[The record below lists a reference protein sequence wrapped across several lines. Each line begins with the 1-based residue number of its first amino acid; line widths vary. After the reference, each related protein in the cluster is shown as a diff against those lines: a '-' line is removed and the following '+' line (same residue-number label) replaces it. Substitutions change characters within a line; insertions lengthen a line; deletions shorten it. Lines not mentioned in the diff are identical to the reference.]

1 MGNQNAGHIK
11 MNDHEQSLSAQNPAR
26 LYAEDSHLWMAAIV
40 ESSEDAI
47 ISKDLNGIIIS
58 CNQGASRLFGYTVE
72 ELIGKPM
79 TTLIPTEHHNEEVEI
94 LSRIRRGERIEHFE
108 TIRQRKDGT
117 LISVSLTIS
126 PVKDK
131 TGKIIGASKIARNIS
146 ERKQT
151 EQKLAASFQREKTAR
166 ELAEKANRAKDDFL
180 ASLSH
185 ELRTP
190 LNPVLMLSSDQAE
203 NADLSPETRKHF
215 EIIHKNIE
223 LEARLIDD
231 LLDLT
236 HITYGKIF
244 LNERLVDIST
254 VLREAIATVNSELN
268 EKQIE
273 LVLNIQDSRT
283 PVYGDDVRLQQVFWN
298 VMKNA
303 VKFTPPKGKIVVETS
318 LENGKIKISITDSG
332 IGMTSEEMDRI
343 FGAFSQ
349 GDHVTDGHRFG
360 GLGLGLTISRRL
372 LELHRGRI
380 HAWSAG
386 RNHGSSFVIELPVAK
401 AEKADVELLQNGQ
414 NAPSIPFSG
423 NNHRVLLIEDHE
435 PTRLA
440 LTHLLNRRKFRV
452 SAVGSSAE
460 AIKICVREKFDLVI
474 SDIGLPDGSG
484 NDLMTKLRDGY
495 GLKGIALTGYGM
507 EHDIER
513 SLAAGFVSHL
523 IKPVS
528 VQALERAVGVFF
540 AAEAHETTDKQFE
553 IIE

>member
-1 MGNQNAGHIK
+1 MRRWLLFHLRRQAVLRAGGG
-11 MNDHEQSLSAQNPAR
+11 R
-26 LYAEDSHLWMAAIV
+26 LWLVYYS
-40 ESSEDAI
+40 
-47 ISKDLNGIIIS
+47 
-58 CNQGASRLFGYTVE
+58 VE

-79 TTLIPTEHHNEEVEI
+79 TTLIPFEHHNEEAEI

-117 LISVSLTIS
+117 LISVSMTIS

-146 ERKQT
+146 ERKET
-151 EQKLAASFQREKTAR
+151 EQKLTASFQREKAAR

-190 LNPVLMLSSDQAE
+190 LNPVLMLASDQAE
-203 NADLSPETRKHF
+203 NVELSPETRKHF
-215 EIIHKNIE
+215 EIIHKDVE

-236 HITYGKIF
+236 RVTHGKIS
-244 LNERLVDIST
+244 LDERLVDASA
-254 VLREAIATVNSELN
+254 VLREAIANVHSELN
-268 EKQIE
+268 EKRIE
-273 LVLNIQDSRT
+273 LVLNLQNIRM
-283 PVYGDDVRLQQVFWN
+283 PVYGDEVRLQQIFWN
-298 VMKNA
+298 VIKNA
-303 VKFTPPKGKIVVETS
+303 VKFTPSKGKIVVETS
-318 LENGKIKISITDSG
+318 LENGKFKISITDSG
-332 IGMTSEEMDRI
+332 IGMTPEEMDRI
-343 FGAFSQ
+343 SGAFSQ
-349 GDHVTDGHRFG
+349 GDHVTNGHRFG

-386 RNHGSSFVIELPVAK
+386 RNHGSSFVIELPMAN
-401 AEKADVELLQNGQ
+401 AEKADLELLQNGQ
-414 NAPSIPFSG
+414 NTPSIPFSG
-423 NNHRVLLIEDHE
+423 NNNRILLVEDHE
-435 PTRLA
+435 PTRIA

-452 SAVGSSAE
+452 SSAGCSAE
-460 AIKICVREKFDLVI
+460 ALKICTREQFDLVI

-484 NDLMTKLRDGY
+484 NDVMIKLRDSY

-507 EHDIER
+507 EQDIER

-523 IKPVS
+523 IKPVN
-528 VQALERAVGVFF
+528 VQALEKALGVFF
-540 AAEAHETTDKQFE
+540 ATEAQETTDKNFE
-553 IIE
+553 SIK

>member
-1 MGNQNAGHIK
+1 
-11 MNDHEQSLSAQNPAR
+11 MNDHEQSLSPQNPAR
-26 LYAEDSHLWMAAIV
+26 ITAEDGSLWMAAIV

-126 PVKDK
+126 PVKDRN
-131 TGKIIGASKIARNIS
+131 GKIIGASKIARNIS

-151 EQKLAASFQREKTAR
+151 EQKLAASFQREKAAR

-190 LNPVLMLSSDQAE
+190 LNPVLMLASDQAE
-203 NADLSPETRKHF
+203 NAELSPDTRKHF

-223 LEARLIDD
+223 MEARLIDD

-236 HITYGKIF
+236 RITHGKMS
-244 LNERLVDIST
+244 LNEKLLDASA
-254 VLREAIATVNSELN
+254 VLREAIANVHSELN

-273 LVLNIQDSRT
+273 LVLNLQNIRM
-283 PVYGDDVRLQQVFWN
+283 PVSGDEVRLQQIFWN
-298 VMKNA
+298 VIKNA
-303 VKFTPPKGKIVVETS
+303 IKFTPPKGKIVVETL
-318 LENGKIKISITDSG
+318 LENGKFKVSITDTG
-332 IGMTSEEMDRI
+332 IGMTPEEIDHI

-349 GDHVTDGHRFG
+349 GDHVADGHRFG
-360 GLGLGLTISRRL
+360 GLGLGLTITRRL

-386 RNHGSSFVIELPVAK
+386 RNHGSSFVIELPIAK
-401 AEKADVELLQNGQ
+401 AEKADLDLLQNGQ

-423 NNHRVLLIEDHE
+423 NNHRILLVEDHE

-440 LTHLLNRRKFRV
+440 LTHLLNRRQFRV
-452 SAVGSSAE
+452 SSVGNSAE
-460 AIKICVREKFDLVI
+460 ALKICTREQFDLVI

-484 NDLMTKLRDGY
+484 NDLMARLRDGH

-507 EHDIER
+507 EQDVER
-513 SLAAGFVSHL
+513 SLASGFVLHL
-523 IKPVS
+523 IKPVN
-528 VQALERAVGVFF
+528 VQALEKSLKAFF
-540 AAEAHETTDKQFE
+540 AAESLAAIGRHRKVEPQAS
-553 IIE
+553 